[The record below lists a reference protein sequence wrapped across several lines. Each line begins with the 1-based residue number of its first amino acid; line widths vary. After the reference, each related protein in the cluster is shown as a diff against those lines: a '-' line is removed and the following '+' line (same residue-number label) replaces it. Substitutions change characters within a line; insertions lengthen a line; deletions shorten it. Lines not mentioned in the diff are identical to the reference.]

1 MARSQRELLTTGE
14 PITVTFSDG
23 RSVFGT
29 LWMNPSQRGQWE
41 IEYEG
46 QRKSD
51 NRTYQNAADIRV
63 AARALLRQLGRQPA
77 YGQK

>member
-1 MARSQRELLTTGE
+1 MARLHRELLTASE

-23 RSVFGT
+23 RSVSGT

-46 QRKSD
+46 QRSSD
-51 NRTYQNAADIRV
+51 NRTHQNAADIRA
-63 AARALLRQLGRQPA
+63 AARTLLRQLGRQPA
-77 YGQK
+77 YGQR